1 MVLNGW
7 KEIANYM
14 RRGVRTVQRWER
26 YGLPIY
32 RPSKEQ
38 ASVIARS
45 EDLDSWLVAGGKRSD
60 TLPADAIAL
69 SERIKALERENEEL
83 RQELTRVKSTNGKDS
98 AAAHPRTQVQAA

>member
-7 KEIANYM
+7 KEI
-14 RRGVRTVQRWER
+14 QRWER

-45 EDLDSWLVAGGKRSD
+45 DDLDAWLVAGGKRSD
-60 TLPADAIAL
+60 TSSVEVTTL
-69 SERIKALERENEEL
+69 SCRIKALEEENAEL
-83 RQELTRVKSTNGKDS
+83 RQELARLKKAGTKEPS
-98 AAAHPRTQVQAA
+98 APRPRTQVQAA

>member
-26 YGLPIY
+26 YGLPIH

-45 EDLDSWLVAGGKRSD
+45 EDLDGWLVAGGKRSD
-60 TLPADAIAL
+60 TSSAEVTTL
-69 SERIKALERENEEL
+69 SSRIKVLEEENAEL
-83 RQELTRVKSTNGKDS
+83 RQELARLKKPETKDS
-98 AAAHPRTQVQAA
+98 PATRPRTQVQAA

>member
-14 RRGVRTVQRWER
+14 RRGVRTVQRWECF
-26 YGLPIY
+26 GLPIH

-45 EDLDSWLVAGGKRSD
+45 EDLDAWLVAGGKHSD
-60 TLPADAIAL
+60 TFSVDVTTLAA
-69 SERIKALERENEEL
+69 RIKSLEHENEEL
-83 RQELTRVKSTNGKDS
+83 RQELTRLKSPEGKES
-98 AAAHPRTQVQAA
+98 PVPRPHTQVQAA

>member
-26 YGLPIY
+26 FGLPIY

-45 EDLDSWLVAGGKRSD
+45 EDLDAWQVAGGKRSD
-60 TLPADAIAL
+60 AL
-69 SERIKALERENEEL
+69 SPDVTTLSARIKALEGENEEL
-83 RQELTRVKSTNGKDS
+83 RQELTRLKSADSKDS
-98 AAAHPRTQVQAA
+98 SVPRPRTHVQAA